1 MRCSQQKSNLNARR
15 NIGKVRP
22 RNLFFKVMKMM
33 MRFRLLT
40 WLELVSQYVVLL
52 EEDVLA
58 PVELGLVLVPPVEVA
73 IQANHP

>member
-1 MRCSQQKSNLNARR
+1 
-15 NIGKVRP
+15 
-22 RNLFFKVMKMM
+22 MM